1 MMLSE
6 VFGHVH
12 QYGEYVDQWVFPF
25 QNRFHIITFEE
36 KKKQLLQICL
46 FFHSMVAGFLDA
58 IAKVRQFKFHNDDD
72 IYDRLSRRFS
82 VVLLMLF
89 TVVVSTKQYVVDP
102 IACFAP
108 AQFTGKDWM
117 SSFFVYDRK
126 FLYFLRL
133 IFWHID
139 LVR

>member
-1 MMLSE
+1 
-6 VFGHVH
+6 
-12 QYGEYVDQWVFPF
+12 
-25 QNRFHIITFEE
+25 
-36 KKKQLLQICL
+36 
-46 FFHSMVAGFLDA
+46 MVAGFLDA

-89 TVVVSTKQYVVDP
+89 TVVVSTKQYVGDP

-117 SSFFVYDRK
+117 SSFFVYDRQ

-133 IFWHID
+133 IFDI
-139 LVR
+139 